1 MSYRCLRNLI
11 AIFIFIVFCESLFDV
26 TVHGKYHDSRKRFT
40 FVVVNVRYNLFGSMG
55 NELSRVDCQPSR
67 KRHSPRPPPPP
78 PFLASDSCPC
88 FVRVQATVPATLT
101 QEYLFMPQQMKTCFV
116 VQVCF
121 SRCGAATRYR
131 WGNNPYRAA
140 VGCIV
145 HYAEKNVPGINA
157 SLRRSLTPPVYI
169 CWWLYG
175 TYPLAC

>member
-1 MSYRCLRNLI
+1 M
-11 AIFIFIVFCESLFDV
+11 SLF
-26 TVHGKYHDSRKRFT
+26 TENITIHDSVSLLLLSM
-40 FVVVNVRYNLFGSMG
+40 FVTTCLVPWEMSLVEWTVNQVVNVTHHG
-55 NELSRVDCQPSR
+55 
-67 KRHSPRPPPPP
+67 RHRRP

-145 HYAEKNVPGINA
+145 HYAEKNAPEINA